1 MGQGAQVNPAVL
13 GDGKVFMRCTSDIL
27 GGVLARPTADY
38 VAQGRE
44 GACWDTN
51 ERCSSCKLVDQ
62 GREGNTLPLSQ
73 RRRRRFFASR

>member
-1 MGQGAQVNPAVL
+1 MLYKASRALICFPWGTQPNVRSVGQGAQVNSAVL

-44 GACWDTN
+44 GGLLGY
-51 ERCSSCKLVDQ
+51 E
-62 GREGNTLPLSQ
+62 
-73 RRRRRFFASR
+73 